1 MIFQIGKFELDTGS
15 YELRKDGETVS
26 IEPQVYDLLQ
36 LLVLNRDRVV
46 TREEIHKSIWQG
58 RVVSDSALSNRIK
71 AARKALDDS
80 GREQSYIQT
89 YHGRGFRFVAK
100 VVPTDQC
107 DESDIFTMDSTDL
120 PNGLSIAVLPF
131 TNMSGEIEQEY
142 FSDGITEDIT
152 TDLARI
158 DGLFVVARNSSFI
171 YKNTAV
177 KVQKIC
183 KNLEVRYLL
192 EGSVRK
198 EGNYV
203 RITAQLIDGQTGG
216 HLWAQRYDRDIS
228 DVFAVQSEIAY
239 CIVHALKLVL
249 NPNAEQAIQKAPT
262 ANIEAYNCY
271 LRGREFLHRVTRKD
285 VEFAQQM
292 FTSAIKMDSNYSRA
306 YAGLAD
312 CYARLYQYYDSN
324 PELLKQGV
332 AASAK
337 ALNLDPQLAEA
348 HASRGLLL
356 SLKLDYKEA
365 EKEFETALRIDPM
378 LYEAYYYFGRVC
390 LIRGDTEKAVE
401 LFQQACRVRPGDFQS
416 MMMLANAYRNLDK
429 LSEARKIAPRG
440 LIFAE
445 RRLALYPD
453 DVRAAY
459 AGAAALIDLGDR
471 KAALEWVERVLLI
484 ESEDTTTSY
493 NLACLYSLLGEPDK
507 AIDNLSHAINDENI
521 NSRREWINHDYD
533 LDSLRNLPR
542 FQTLLKQLQ

>member
-1 MIFQIGKFELDTGS
+1 M
-15 YELRKDGETVS
+15 RKDGETVS
-26 IEPQVYDLLQ
+26 IEPQVFDLLQ

-46 TREEIHKSIWQG
+46 TKEEIHETIWQG

-71 AARKALDDS
+71 AARKALGDS

-100 VVPTDQC
+100 VIRTGQS
-107 DESDIFTMDSTDL
+107 DEPVKSTMNSSDF

-131 TNMSGEIEQEY
+131 ANMSGDMEQEY

-158 DGLFVVARNSSFI
+158 NGLFVVARNSSFS
-171 YKNTAV
+171 YKNTSV
-177 KVQKIC
+177 KVQTIC
-183 KNLEVRYLL
+183 ENLEVRYLL

-198 EGNYV
+198 DGNCV
-203 RITAQLIDGQTGG
+203 RITAQLIDGMTGG

-228 DVFAVQSEIAY
+228 DVFAVQSEISC
-239 CIVHALKLVL
+239 CIVDALKLVL
-249 NPNAEQAIQKAPT
+249 HPNAEQAIQKPPT
-262 ANIEAYNCY
+262 SSIEAYNCY
-271 LRGREFLHRVTRKD
+271 LRGREFFHRVTRKD
-285 VEFAQQM
+285 VIFAQQM
-292 FTSAIKMDSNYSRA
+292 FTRAIEIDTNYTRA

-324 PELLKQGV
+324 PEHLKQGI
-332 AASAK
+332 AASTT
-337 ALNLDPQLAEA
+337 ALNMDPHLAEA

-356 SLKLDYKEA
+356 SLKLDYKNA

-378 LYEAYYYFGRVC
+378 LYEAYYFFGRVC
-390 LIRGDTEKAVE
+390 FIRGDTEKAVE

-429 LSEARKIAPRG
+429 LLEARKIAPRG

-471 KAALEWVERVLLI
+471 KAALEWVERVLSI

-521 NSRREWINHDYD
+521 KSRREWINHDRD
-533 LDSLRNLPR
+533 LDSLRDLPR
-542 FQTLLKQLQ
+542 FQALLKQLQ